1 MIVEEANR
9 SQKIAKNTIILY
21 IRMIFVLGVALY
33 TSRVLLDVLGVE
45 DYGVYNVVGG
55 MVTMLGFFNGAM
67 VSSTQRFFSFAIG
80 QNDIQQLNL
89 NYSTI
94 LVIQGGLA
102 LFLLLLAETIGLWF
116 VKNHLVIPPERMTA
130 ALWVFHFAAL
140 TFVIT
145 ILQVPF
151 TAMIITHE
159 QMNAYAYISIADV
172 LLKLVAV
179 IALPW
184 VTYDKLIIY
193 AAFLFAIALLS
204 LLAYVFYTRIKF
216 RYVRYVKEKNKA
228 LFKTLLSYMGWN
240 LWGNAAAVIMN
251 QGVNILLNLFFGP
264 TVNAARAIAY
274 QVQGAVNQLVSNFQM
289 AMNPQIVKS
298 YASGD
303 MVYMHNLVIRGAK
316 LSFFLIFVMA
326 LPVAIESEFFLS
338 LWLKQVPHYA
348 VIFTRLVLILACI
361 DSFSGS
367 LMIAAQASGD
377 IKTYQGVVGGL
388 LIFNLPSS
396 YLALKFGADPEVT
409 MYIAIGISVVALF
422 ARLRIITPLVG
433 LKSRVFVQ
441 NTIIPS
447 LLVAL
452 CSTLFAYAL
461 KKYLLYGNEISS
473 LIVTIVSFLFSVLL
487 IILVG
492 LNKEERG
499 FLKKK
504 ILLNKL

>member
-1 MIVEEANR
+1 
-9 SQKIAKNTIILY
+9 
-21 IRMIFVLGVALY
+21 MIFVLGVALY

-102 LFLLLLAETIGLWF
+102 LFLLLLVETIGLWF

-303 MVYMHNLVIRGAK
+303 IAYMHNLVIRGAK
-316 LSFFLIFVMA
+316 LSFFLVFIIA
-326 LPVAIESEFFLS
+326 LPIIFETETLLN
-338 LWLKQVPHYA
+338 LWLKDVPEHA
-348 VIFTRLVLILACI
+348 VLFTQLVMIYI
-361 DSFSGS
+361 VMESISGTMMISIQATGEIS
-367 LMIAAQASGD
+367 LYQMI
-377 IKTYQGVVGGL
+377 VGGL
-388 LIFNLPSS
+388 LILNLPIS
-396 YLALKFGADPEVT
+396 YLLLEHGARPEITTVISIIIGF
-409 MYIAIGISVVALF
+409 IAFVF
-422 ARLRIITPLVG
+422 
-433 LKSRVFVQ
+433 RVFIVAPKI
-441 NTIIPS
+441 NINKIKLFNELFIKLFFVGFLASWAIYFIHSIGFSVWLNLVIVILSS
-447 LLVAL
+447 LLL
-452 CSTLFAYAL
+452 T
-461 KKYLLYGNEISS
+461 
-473 LIVTIVSFLFSVLL
+473 SFLMFT
-487 IILVG
+487 IAF
-492 LNKEERG
+492 NKEERL
-499 FLKKK
+499 FLVNF
-504 ILLNKL
+504 LRR